1 MAEEHDDEVACPVC
15 GKIVGI
21 DVSSCPYCGAE
32 FEADEDEPAEPAKAK
47 AKAKPVAADESE
59 DVACPVCGV
68 MVGVDVVNCPKC
80 GAEFEEEEIEEV
92 IEVEEKT
99 VIEAEPEPAPA
110 KAKPRPKVSAKPA
123 PKPAPK
129 PKPRPSRAAP
139 KEAPLSDLPSSIM
152 DFRVIGVAL
161 IILGLVGTQIAL
173 MIDWYYSWVPPIEDN
188 LALFVI
194 IPVVLLV
201 VGLLAFILV
210 KKAMSSGRD
219 VPGDV
224 PGLSLSLFLFGILAL
239 IVVVLWDPINSAIQD
254 SPEMIAGVFAIAL
267 VLGIL
272 LVIMGSRRASSKAS
286 CD

>member
-1 MAEEHDDEVACPVC
+1 MAKDQDDEIACPVC

-32 FEADEDEPAEPAKAK
+32 FEHDEEEPVRPSKAK
-47 AKAKPVAADESE
+47 AEPVTSDDSE
-59 DVACPVCGV
+59 DVACPVCGA
-68 MVGVDVVNCPKC
+68 MVGIDVVSCPKC

-99 VIEAEPEPAPA
+99 VFEAEPEPAPA
-110 KAKPRPKVSAKPA
+110 KAKPAQKPKAAAKPSRPAERPRPK
-123 PKPAPK
+123 
-129 PKPRPSRAAP
+129 PSRAAKKREP
-139 KEAPLSDLPSSIM
+139 EASLPSSIM

-173 MIDWYYSWVPPIEDN
+173 MIDWYWSWVPPIEDN
-188 LALFVI
+188 LAMFII

-201 VGLLAFILV
+201 VGLLAFMLI
-210 KKAMSSGRD
+210 KKAMSSGKE
-219 VPGDV
+219 VSGNM

-239 IVVVLWDPINSAIQD
+239 IIVVLWDPINSAMQD
-254 SPEMIAGVFAIAL
+254 SREMIAGVFAVAL
-267 VLGIL
+267 VLGIV
-272 LVIMGSRRASSKAS
+272 LVVVGSRRASSKAS